1 MSIKPI
7 VMTSAQKEAL
17 LAKEIKAAQATPTST
32 SNRQRPTARERL
44 DWFAQRFG
52 GNVRRR

>member
-7 VMTSAQKEAL
+7 VMTSAQREAL
-17 LAKEIKAAQATPTST
+17 LAKEIKSAQATPMST

-44 DWFAQRFG
+44 DRFAQRFG
-52 GNVRRR
+52 DGIRRR